1 MATISTEGTPVALQS
16 GSTGSSTFPI
26 SVSGHLLLVRRDDTG
41 SEFVIRGGPTSGGPD
56 YGNLIVEV
64 NEPIETSIDRR
75 IVQLADGTFR
85 ATTPAER
92 GSATID
98 FAGRDPD
105 SVWQIL
111 IQHAENIHNQGLPY
125 DPLGF
130 NSNGTVGNLLSVV
143 GIEID
148 DFVPDPDG
156 IMLIP
161 FSGKNRD
168 FNFDY
173 QIDGTNDA
181 DLIVGR
187 GGKQQF
193 NGGMGAD
200 TLRGGSGNDTL
211 AGDAQDDNLDGG
223 DGEDAAI
230 FSGPCS
236 DYDITR
242 DAASGDLIVSH
253 VRGSR
258 SDGTDRLKSIETGIF
273 KDGKVD
279 LTAEDPSCGPTDF
292 IFLVDLS
299 GSFQDDLPRFQ
310 ASAREIAASLRAS
323 DADSRFA
330 LASFVDLPRSPFGSP
345 GDYLYKSELALTDS
359 VAAFESALS
368 RLVIKDGGDTP
379 EAQLVGLWRAA
390 NGVGL
395 SLRENSKKVILLAT
409 DAPAHNAASYGLNES
424 TIRSFL
430 DDEGIAV
437 TPFAA
442 LRTSVAAADDGEAL
456 MNPEEPLDE
465 ASFRAAASLLG
476 DGELA
481 AFAAAAPDLMVQLL
495 NDLMRVQAVQPIFAV
510 TAGNE
515 SFYNSV
521 VQDTGRG
528 TTVRL
533 AGDSSNVSDALRA
546 ALLVLDGTVTA
557 SGDEGANT
565 LIGTEADDVIVGLGG
580 ADRIEG
586 RAGNDN
592 LDGGSGNDL
601 IFGEDGADTLLG
613 GSGNDTV
620 LGGAGDDGVNGG
632 LGSDILGGGDGN
644 DTLNGGEDAT
654 ERDFLFGGAGNDT
667 YQVRGSLSA
676 LTDLVYEGDAL
687 LAVAAGVGDVDTI
700 VSRGL
705 FYRDFYS
712 VAERL
717 VIDEQANVDNPS
729 GTYLVGGAGPG
740 PTEIIG
746 NSGVNYLIAYGG
758 TNIVRPGAGDDAISF
773 ELFDLTEFEDGVNTL
788 ALTPGTGRDFVYGF
802 ELGVDKVDLRAYAAL
817 TADVVLGSGTTVDGD
832 TPYSHFYL
840 GEAGGVFDYVA
851 FVGFRH
857 TQLSASD
864 FIFA

>member
-1 MATISTEGTPVALQS
+1 MDQVQNSNSYASTVLSIIGINIFDYDDAARPADVTETPPFPGIGRNVLQRTDTAFALNLK
-16 GSTGSSTFPI
+16 G
-26 SVSGHLLLVRRDDTG
+26 
-41 SEFVIRGGPTSGGPD
+41 SGGVD
-56 YGNLIVEV
+56 LIYGGI
-64 NEPIETSIDRR
+64 R
-75 IVQLADGTFR
+75 ADTFSGGGGED
-85 ATTPAER
+85 TLF
-92 GSATID
+92 GDLGDD
-98 FAGRDPD
+98 FLEGGVGND
-105 SVWQIL
+105 IL
-111 IQHAENIHNQGLPY
+111 IGGEG
-125 DPLGF
+125 
-130 NSNGTVGNLLSVV
+130 V
-143 GIEID
+143 D
-148 DFVPDPDG
+148 DSAV
-156 IMLIP
+156 
-161 FSGKNRD
+161 
-168 FNFDY
+168 
-173 QIDGTNDA
+173 
-181 DLIVGR
+181 
-187 GGKQQF
+187 
-193 NGGMGAD
+193 
-200 TLRGGSGNDTL
+200 
-211 AGDAQDDNLDGG
+211 
-223 DGEDAAI
+223 
-230 FSGPCS
+230 FSGPCR
-236 DYDITR
+236 DYDFIRNPTTGELTIVHSR
-242 DAASGDLIVSH
+242 GAAT
-253 VRGSR
+253 
-258 SDGTDRLKSIETGIF
+258 DGTDILRSIETGIF

-279 LTAEDPSCGPTDF
+279 LTAEDPGCGPTDF

-299 GSFQDDLPRFQ
+299 GSYSDDLPRFQ
-310 ASAREIAASLRAS
+310 ASAREMAASLRAS
-323 DADSRFA
+323 DPDARFA

-368 RLVIKDGGDTP
+368 RLVIKGGGDGP

-395 SLRENSKKVILLAT
+395 SLREHSKKVILLAT

-424 TIRSFL
+424 TIRNFL
-430 DDEGIAV
+430 DNEGIV
-437 TPFAA
+437 VRLGAA
-442 LRTSVAAADDGEAL
+442 MSASVAAAEDGEAP
-456 MNPEEPLDE
+456 MNLEDPLDK
-465 ASFRAAASLLG
+465 ASFMAAASLAG

-495 NDLMRVQAVQPIFAV
+495 NDLMKVEAVQPIFAV

-515 SFYNSV
+515 TFYNTV

-565 LIGTEADDVIVGLGG
+565 LIGTEGDDVIVGLGG
-580 ADRIEG
+580 ADRLEG

-592 LDGGSGNDL
+592 LDGGSGNDSIL
-601 IFGEDGADTLLG
+601 GEDGADTLLG

-620 LGGAGDDGVNGG
+620 LGGAGNDRLNGG

-654 ERDFLFGGAGNDT
+654 ERDFLFGGTGNDT

-687 LAVAAGVGDVDTI
+687 PGVAAGAGDVDTI
-700 VSRGL
+700 VSRGQ

-746 NSGVNYLIAYGG
+746 NSGVNYLIVYGG

-773 ELFDLTEFEDGVNTL
+773 ELFDLAESEDGVNTL
-788 ALTPGTGRDFVYGF
+788 APTPGTGRDFVYGF
-802 ELGVDKVDLRAYAAL
+802 ELGVDKVDLRAYATL
-817 TADVVLGSGTTVDGD
+817 TADIVLGSGTTVDGD
-832 TPYSHFYL
+832 TPYSHFFL
-840 GEAGGVFDYVA
+840 GQAGDVNDYVA
-851 FVGFRH
+851 FVGLRH